1 MTLMTI
7 SNKSFFTGS
16 FLLTLVI
23 LSTACQ
29 QKQVKQHT
37 EITAGQD
44 SLAVVP
50 FQLEHGGWGYKIN
63 IGAKTHIY
71 QDIIP
76 TIQGR
81 HIFQTKED
89 AEKVGNLMVK
99 KMRQTGTGL
108 PIISKQELL
117 DMKIAGV
124 E

>member
-1 MTLMTI
+1 MTI
-7 SNKSFFTGS
+7 NKRSFFAGS

-23 LSTACQ
+23 LLSTACQ
-29 QKQVKQHT
+29 QKQVKHT
-37 EITAGQD
+37 EITAGPD

-76 TIQGR
+76 VIQGR
-81 HIFQTKED
+81 HVFQTKDD
-89 AEKVGNLMVK
+89 AQKVGDLMVK
-99 KMRQTGTGL
+99 KMRQTGNGF
-108 PIISKQELL
+108 PVISKQEMRDL
-117 DMKIAGV
+117 KIAGV